1 MKAKQY
7 LTLGLGIVAGFGI
20 SVVGVSYASQ
30 NLVSNVKQ
38 VTPEVAK
45 SIMLNKVPGANI
57 LEFSYDGDDKT
68 PKYDGTLIKDNYE
81 YEVDVN
87 AKTGQIIKFEKE
99 AIFTHNSNGNA
110 NNASANTQQSTTQ
123 NNNASTTR
131 KAYIGESKAKSIML
145 NKVPGATISKFYLD
159 NDATPEYDGELIKGD
174 YEYDISVDAVTGE
187 IREFS
192 KERIRNYNNPTINNS
207 TSTNNNGSTTNR
219 TYIGESKAK
228 SIMLSNVPGATI
240 RGFHFDN
247 DSTPEYEA
255 ELIKDGY
262 EYDISVNA
270 LTGEIIEFS
279 KERIEPYD
287 DDRYDYDDDYDDEED
302 EDQGKVPER
311 RQKRE
316 EADQE
321 EDENETKRRGKK
333 ERDDKKNPSREQY
346 RKYQEEYEDD
356 DLDDDLSDADDKEID
371 EILDEYGVDEEDVIE
386 EYLEDYYGEN
396 KRKPQKRR
404 KSKNKR
410 KNSASPYQKNR

>member
-131 KAYIGESKAKSIML
+131 KDYIGESKAKSIML

-207 TSTNNNGSTTNR
+207 TSTNSNTNANNNVTTNNNGITTNT

-228 SIMLSNVPGATI
+228 SIMLSKVPGATI

-270 LTGEIIEFS
+270 LTGGIIEFS

-287 DDRYDYDDDYDDEED
+287 DDRYDYDDDYDD
-302 EDQGKVPER
+302 R
-311 RQKRE
+311 Y
-316 EADQE
+316 
-321 EDENETKRRGKK
+321 
-333 ERDDKKNPSREQY
+333 DD
-346 RKYQEEYEDD
+346 
-356 DLDDDLSDADDKEID
+356 
-371 EILDEYGVDEEDVIE
+371 
-386 EYLEDYYGEN
+386 
-396 KRKPQKRR
+396 
-404 KSKNKR
+404 
-410 KNSASPYQKNR
+410 

>member
-1 MKAKQY
+1 MKAKQD

-123 NNNASTTR
+123 QSTTQNNNASTTR

-207 TSTNNNGSTTNR
+207 TSTNSNTNANNNVATNNNGSTTNR

-228 SIMLSNVPGATI
+228 SIMLSKVPGATI

-287 DDRYDYDDDYDDEED
+287 DDRYDYDDDYDD
-302 EDQGKVPER
+302 R
-311 RQKRE
+311 Y
-316 EADQE
+316 
-321 EDENETKRRGKK
+321 
-333 ERDDKKNPSREQY
+333 DD
-346 RKYQEEYEDD
+346 
-356 DLDDDLSDADDKEID
+356 
-371 EILDEYGVDEEDVIE
+371 
-386 EYLEDYYGEN
+386 
-396 KRKPQKRR
+396 
-404 KSKNKR
+404 
-410 KNSASPYQKNR
+410 

>member
-99 AIFTHNSNGNA
+99 AIFTPNSNGNA
-110 NNASANTQQSTTQ
+110 NNASANTQQSTTQQSTTQ

-192 KERIRNYNNPTINNS
+192 KERIYNNTTTN
-207 TSTNNNGSTTNR
+207 TTTNNNTNVNSSASSNKVNTTTTSK
-219 TYIGESKAK
+219 TYIGEAKAK
-228 SIMLSNVPGATI
+228 SIMLSKVPGATI
-240 RGFHFDN
+240 RSFHFDG

-255 ELIKDGY
+255 ELVKDGY

-270 LTGEIIEFS
+270 LTGAIREFS
-279 KERIEPYD
+279 KERIEAYD
-287 DDRYDYDDDYDDEED
+287 DDRYDYDDDDRYDD
-302 EDQGKVPER
+302 
-311 RQKRE
+311 
-316 EADQE
+316 
-321 EDENETKRRGKK
+321 
-333 ERDDKKNPSREQY
+333 
-346 RKYQEEYEDD
+346 
-356 DLDDDLSDADDKEID
+356 
-371 EILDEYGVDEEDVIE
+371 
-386 EYLEDYYGEN
+386 
-396 KRKPQKRR
+396 
-404 KSKNKR
+404 
-410 KNSASPYQKNR
+410 

>member
-99 AIFTHNSNGNA
+99 AVFVA
-110 NNASANTQQSTTQ
+110 NNGSANNTSTNNQQATTQQSTAAK
-123 NNNASTTR
+123 NS
-131 KAYIGESKAKSIML
+131 YIGEAKAKSIML

-207 TSTNNNGSTTNR
+207 TSTNSNTNVNNNVPTNNNGSTTNR

-287 DDRYDYDDDYDDEED
+287 DDRYDYDDDDRYDD
-302 EDQGKVPER
+302 
-311 RQKRE
+311 
-316 EADQE
+316 
-321 EDENETKRRGKK
+321 
-333 ERDDKKNPSREQY
+333 
-346 RKYQEEYEDD
+346 
-356 DLDDDLSDADDKEID
+356 
-371 EILDEYGVDEEDVIE
+371 
-386 EYLEDYYGEN
+386 
-396 KRKPQKRR
+396 
-404 KSKNKR
+404 
-410 KNSASPYQKNR
+410 

>member
-87 AKTGQIIKFEKE
+87 AKTGQIIKFKKE
-99 AIFTHNSNGNA
+99 AIFTYNSNGNA
-110 NNASANTQQSTTQ
+110 NNASANTQQSTTQQSTTQ

-192 KERIRNYNNPTINNS
+192 KERI
-207 TSTNNNGSTTNR
+207 
-219 TYIGESKAK
+219 
-228 SIMLSNVPGATI
+228 
-240 RGFHFDN
+240 
-247 DSTPEYEA
+247 EA
-255 ELIKDGY
+255 
-262 EYDISVNA
+262 
-270 LTGEIIEFS
+270 
-279 KERIEPYD
+279 YD
-287 DDRYDYDDDYDDEED
+287 DDRYDYDDDYDD
-302 EDQGKVPER
+302 R
-311 RQKRE
+311 Y
-316 EADQE
+316 
-321 EDENETKRRGKK
+321 
-333 ERDDKKNPSREQY
+333 DD
-346 RKYQEEYEDD
+346 
-356 DLDDDLSDADDKEID
+356 
-371 EILDEYGVDEEDVIE
+371 
-386 EYLEDYYGEN
+386 
-396 KRKPQKRR
+396 
-404 KSKNKR
+404 
-410 KNSASPYQKNR
+410 

>member
-110 NNASANTQQSTTQ
+110 NNASADTQQSTTQQSTTQ

-207 TSTNNNGSTTNR
+207 TSTNSNTNANNNVPTNNNGITTNR

-228 SIMLSNVPGATI
+228 SIMLSKVPGATI

-287 DDRYDYDDDYDDEED
+287 DDRYDYDDDYDD
-302 EDQGKVPER
+302 R
-311 RQKRE
+311 Y
-316 EADQE
+316 
-321 EDENETKRRGKK
+321 
-333 ERDDKKNPSREQY
+333 DD
-346 RKYQEEYEDD
+346 
-356 DLDDDLSDADDKEID
+356 
-371 EILDEYGVDEEDVIE
+371 
-386 EYLEDYYGEN
+386 
-396 KRKPQKRR
+396 
-404 KSKNKR
+404 
-410 KNSASPYQKNR
+410 

>member
-38 VTPEVAK
+38 VTPEVSK

-110 NNASANTQQSTTQ
+110 NNASANTQQSTTQQSTTQ

-207 TSTNNNGSTTNR
+207 TSN
-219 TYIGESKAK
+219 
-228 SIMLSNVPGATI
+228 
-240 RGFHFDN
+240 
-247 DSTPEYEA
+247 
-255 ELIKDGY
+255 
-262 EYDISVNA
+262 
-270 LTGEIIEFS
+270 
-279 KERIEPYD
+279 
-287 DDRYDYDDDYDDEED
+287 DDRYDD
-302 EDQGKVPER
+302 
-311 RQKRE
+311 
-316 EADQE
+316 
-321 EDENETKRRGKK
+321 
-333 ERDDKKNPSREQY
+333 
-346 RKYQEEYEDD
+346 
-356 DLDDDLSDADDKEID
+356 
-371 EILDEYGVDEEDVIE
+371 
-386 EYLEDYYGEN
+386 
-396 KRKPQKRR
+396 
-404 KSKNKR
+404 
-410 KNSASPYQKNR
+410 

>member
-123 NNNASTTR
+123 QSTTQNNNASTTR

-207 TSTNNNGSTTNR
+207 TSTNSNTNANNNVATNNNGITTNR

-228 SIMLSNVPGATI
+228 SIMLSKVPGATI

-270 LTGEIIEFS
+270 LTGGIIEFS

-287 DDRYDYDDDYDDEED
+287 DDRYDYDDDYDD
-302 EDQGKVPER
+302 R
-311 RQKRE
+311 Y
-316 EADQE
+316 
-321 EDENETKRRGKK
+321 
-333 ERDDKKNPSREQY
+333 DD
-346 RKYQEEYEDD
+346 
-356 DLDDDLSDADDKEID
+356 
-371 EILDEYGVDEEDVIE
+371 
-386 EYLEDYYGEN
+386 
-396 KRKPQKRR
+396 
-404 KSKNKR
+404 
-410 KNSASPYQKNR
+410 

>member
-38 VTPEVAK
+38 VTPEVSK

-123 NNNASTTR
+123 QSTTQNNNASTTR

-159 NDATPEYDGELIKGD
+159 NDATPEYYGLL
-174 YEYDISVDAVTGE
+174 
-187 IREFS
+187 
-192 KERIRNYNNPTINNS
+192 
-207 TSTNNNGSTTNR
+207 NR
-219 TYIGESKAK
+219 
-228 SIMLSNVPGATI
+228 
-240 RGFHFDN
+240 
-247 DSTPEYEA
+247 
-255 ELIKDGY
+255 KDGC
-262 EYDISVNA
+262 ISI
-270 LTGEIIEFS
+270 LPSSI
-279 KERIEPYD
+279 
-287 DDRYDYDDDYDDEED
+287 
-302 EDQGKVPER
+302 QG
-311 RQKRE
+311 
-316 EADQE
+316 
-321 EDENETKRRGKK
+321 G
-333 ERDDKKNPSREQY
+333 
-346 RKYQEEYEDD
+346 
-356 DLDDDLSDADDKEID
+356 
-371 EILDEYGVDEEDVIE
+371 
-386 EYLEDYYGEN
+386 
-396 KRKPQKRR
+396 
-404 KSKNKR
+404 
-410 KNSASPYQKNR
+410 

>member
-99 AIFTHNSNGNA
+99 AIFTPNSNGNA
-110 NNASANTQQSTTQ
+110 NNASANTQQSTTQQSTTQ

-207 TSTNNNGSTTNR
+207 TSTNSNTNANNNVPTNNNGSTTNR

-228 SIMLSNVPGATI
+228 SIMLSKVPGATI
-240 RGFHFDN
+240 RWFHFDN
-247 DSTPEYEA
+247 DSTP
-255 ELIKDGY
+255 
-262 EYDISVNA
+262 
-270 LTGEIIEFS
+270 
-279 KERIEPYD
+279 
-287 DDRYDYDDDYDDEED
+287 
-302 EDQGKVPER
+302 
-311 RQKRE
+311 
-316 EADQE
+316 
-321 EDENETKRRGKK
+321 
-333 ERDDKKNPSREQY
+333 
-346 RKYQEEYEDD
+346 
-356 DLDDDLSDADDKEID
+356 
-371 EILDEYGVDEEDVIE
+371 
-386 EYLEDYYGEN
+386 
-396 KRKPQKRR
+396 
-404 KSKNKR
+404 
-410 KNSASPYQKNR
+410 

>member
-1 MKAKQY
+1 MKTKQY

-99 AIFTHNSNGNA
+99 AIFTPNSNG
-110 NNASANTQQSTTQ
+110 
-123 NNNASTTR
+123 
-131 KAYIGESKAKSIML
+131 
-145 NKVPGATISKFYLD
+145 

-207 TSTNNNGSTTNR
+207 TSTNSNTNANNNVATNNNTNVNNNVPTNNNGSTTNR

-287 DDRYDYDDDYDDEED
+287 DDRYDYDDDYDD
-302 EDQGKVPER
+302 R
-311 RQKRE
+311 Y
-316 EADQE
+316 
-321 EDENETKRRGKK
+321 
-333 ERDDKKNPSREQY
+333 DD
-346 RKYQEEYEDD
+346 
-356 DLDDDLSDADDKEID
+356 
-371 EILDEYGVDEEDVIE
+371 
-386 EYLEDYYGEN
+386 
-396 KRKPQKRR
+396 
-404 KSKNKR
+404 
-410 KNSASPYQKNR
+410 

>member
-123 NNNASTTR
+123 QSTTQNNNASTTR

-187 IREFS
+187 IIEFS

-207 TSTNNNGSTTNR
+207 TSTNSNTNANNNVPTNNNGITTNR

-228 SIMLSNVPGATI
+228 SIMLSKVPGATI

-270 LTGEIIEFS
+270 LTGGIIEFS

-287 DDRYDYDDDYDDEED
+287 DDRYDYDDDYDD
-302 EDQGKVPER
+302 R
-311 RQKRE
+311 Y
-316 EADQE
+316 
-321 EDENETKRRGKK
+321 
-333 ERDDKKNPSREQY
+333 DD
-346 RKYQEEYEDD
+346 
-356 DLDDDLSDADDKEID
+356 
-371 EILDEYGVDEEDVIE
+371 
-386 EYLEDYYGEN
+386 
-396 KRKPQKRR
+396 
-404 KSKNKR
+404 
-410 KNSASPYQKNR
+410 

>member
-1 MKAKQY
+1 MVLKKY
-7 LTLGLGIVAGFGI
+7 LILGVGIITGFGL

-99 AIFTHNSNGNA
+99 AIFVSNSNGNV
-110 NNASANTQQSTTQ
+110 NNAPANTQQSTTQ
-123 NNNASTTR
+123 QNSTQNNNASTAK

-145 NKVPGATISKFYLD
+145 NKVPGATIKTFYFD
-159 NDATPEYDGELIKGD
+159 NDSTPEYEGELIKGD

-192 KERIRNYNNPTINNS
+192 KERIRNYNNSTTNNS
-207 TSTNNNGSTTNR
+207 TSSNTNANNNVATNNNGSTTNR

-228 SIMLSNVPGATI
+228 SIMLSKVPGATI
-240 RGFHFDN
+240 RKFHFDN

-270 LTGEIIEFS
+270 LTGAIIEFS
-279 KERIEPYD
+279 KERIETYD
-287 DDRYDYDDDYDDEED
+287 DDRYDDYDDDDDYDD
-302 EDQGKVPER
+302 R
-311 RQKRE
+311 Y
-316 EADQE
+316 
-321 EDENETKRRGKK
+321 
-333 ERDDKKNPSREQY
+333 DD
-346 RKYQEEYEDD
+346 
-356 DLDDDLSDADDKEID
+356 
-371 EILDEYGVDEEDVIE
+371 
-386 EYLEDYYGEN
+386 
-396 KRKPQKRR
+396 
-404 KSKNKR
+404 
-410 KNSASPYQKNR
+410 

>member
-123 NNNASTTR
+123 QSTTQNNNASTTR

-174 YEYDISVDAVTGE
+174 YEYDISVDAAPGE

-287 DDRYDYDDDYDDEED
+287 DDRYDYDDDYDD
-302 EDQGKVPER
+302 R
-311 RQKRE
+311 Y
-316 EADQE
+316 
-321 EDENETKRRGKK
+321 
-333 ERDDKKNPSREQY
+333 DD
-346 RKYQEEYEDD
+346 
-356 DLDDDLSDADDKEID
+356 
-371 EILDEYGVDEEDVIE
+371 
-386 EYLEDYYGEN
+386 
-396 KRKPQKRR
+396 
-404 KSKNKR
+404 
-410 KNSASPYQKNR
+410 

>member
-99 AIFTHNSNGNA
+99 AVFVA
-110 NNASANTQQSTTQ
+110 NNGSANNTSTNNQQATTQQSTAAK
-123 NNNASTTR
+123 NS
-131 KAYIGESKAKSIML
+131 YIGEAKAKSIML
-145 NKVPGATISKFYLD
+145 NKVPGATIRSFYFD
-159 NDATPEYDGELIKGD
+159 GDSTPEYDGELIKDG
-174 YEYDISVDAVTGE
+174 YEYDISVDAVTGA

-192 KERIRNYNNPTINNS
+192 KERIYNNTTTN
-207 TSTNNNGSTTNR
+207 TTTNNNTNVNSSASSNKVNTTTTSK
-219 TYIGESKAK
+219 TYIGEAKAK

-287 DDRYDYDDDYDDEED
+287 DDRYDYDDDYDD
-302 EDQGKVPER
+302 R
-311 RQKRE
+311 Y
-316 EADQE
+316 
-321 EDENETKRRGKK
+321 
-333 ERDDKKNPSREQY
+333 DD
-346 RKYQEEYEDD
+346 
-356 DLDDDLSDADDKEID
+356 
-371 EILDEYGVDEEDVIE
+371 
-386 EYLEDYYGEN
+386 
-396 KRKPQKRR
+396 
-404 KSKNKR
+404 
-410 KNSASPYQKNR
+410 

>member
-7 LTLGLGIVAGFGI
+7 LTLGLGIVAAFGI

-123 NNNASTTR
+123 QSTTQNNNASTTR

-207 TSTNNNGSTTNR
+207 TSTNSNTNANNNVPTNNNGITTNR

-228 SIMLSNVPGATI
+228 SIMLSKVPGATI

-270 LTGEIIEFS
+270 LTGGIIEFS

-287 DDRYDYDDDYDDEED
+287 DDRYDYDDDYDD
-302 EDQGKVPER
+302 R
-311 RQKRE
+311 Y
-316 EADQE
+316 
-321 EDENETKRRGKK
+321 
-333 ERDDKKNPSREQY
+333 DD
-346 RKYQEEYEDD
+346 
-356 DLDDDLSDADDKEID
+356 
-371 EILDEYGVDEEDVIE
+371 
-386 EYLEDYYGEN
+386 
-396 KRKPQKRR
+396 
-404 KSKNKR
+404 
-410 KNSASPYQKNR
+410 

>member
-110 NNASANTQQSTTQ
+110 NNASADTQQSTTQQSTTQ

-174 YEYDISVDAVTGE
+174 YEYNISVDAVTGE

-207 TSTNNNGSTTNR
+207 TSTNSNTNANNNVPTNNNGITTNR

-228 SIMLSNVPGATI
+228 SIMLSKVPGATI

-270 LTGEIIEFS
+270 LTGGIIEFS

-287 DDRYDYDDDYDDEED
+287 DDRYDYDDDYDD
-302 EDQGKVPER
+302 R
-311 RQKRE
+311 Y
-316 EADQE
+316 
-321 EDENETKRRGKK
+321 
-333 ERDDKKNPSREQY
+333 DD
-346 RKYQEEYEDD
+346 
-356 DLDDDLSDADDKEID
+356 
-371 EILDEYGVDEEDVIE
+371 
-386 EYLEDYYGEN
+386 
-396 KRKPQKRR
+396 
-404 KSKNKR
+404 
-410 KNSASPYQKNR
+410 

>member
-38 VTPEVAK
+38 VTPEV
-45 SIMLNKVPGANI
+45 
-57 LEFSYDGDDKT
+57 
-68 PKYDGTLIKDNYE
+68 
-81 YEVDVN
+81 
-87 AKTGQIIKFEKE
+87 
-99 AIFTHNSNGNA
+99 
-110 NNASANTQQSTTQ
+110 
-123 NNNASTTR
+123 
-131 KAYIGESKAKSIML
+131 AKSIML

-207 TSTNNNGSTTNR
+207 TITNSNTNANNNVPTNNNGITTNR

-228 SIMLSNVPGATI
+228 SIMLSKVPGATI

-287 DDRYDYDDDYDDEED
+287 DDRYDYDDDYDD
-302 EDQGKVPER
+302 R
-311 RQKRE
+311 Y
-316 EADQE
+316 
-321 EDENETKRRGKK
+321 
-333 ERDDKKNPSREQY
+333 DD
-346 RKYQEEYEDD
+346 
-356 DLDDDLSDADDKEID
+356 
-371 EILDEYGVDEEDVIE
+371 
-386 EYLEDYYGEN
+386 
-396 KRKPQKRR
+396 
-404 KSKNKR
+404 
-410 KNSASPYQKNR
+410 